1 MSLKRMLSLDNLHT
15 VDSDSWIDVDTRKVK
30 RSKNKSKTKISVS
43 QPAELI
49 NDVINAV
56 AGDIAH
62 TSCAS
67 TQTES
72 GDFCLADDSPLQ
84 LMQRELKQLR
94 ETVDTLSCRI
104 DQLTTTALHAV
115 MSTNTKPSNS
125 SYATV
130 ASAPAASTVHV
141 ITDQH
146 IRPDLSTRSIH
157 QQDPVT
163 AMYMDL
169 SLKKQRANNI
179 VITGMPPTQSPDH
192 EIKAVVELLASEFDW
207 DKELWPGVSVARC
220 RRLGKPQ
227 EGKCQP
233 LLVTLDSQTQAD
245 FYIKNARE
253 LRKSSQS
260 EIRNNVFINP
270 DLTPAEAKA
279 AYELRQRRKQW
290 REESDSTNHWGNGS
304 QNNSTRTF
312 YPSTR
317 IEPRLKWRAPATD
330 INELPRDSDA
340 LHHCQSSKSNLSDE
354 TLPACAVNECGNDN
368 DVSTATPGRQRQQ
381 C

>member
-1 MSLKRMLSLDNLHT
+1 MDNLHT
-15 VDSDSWIDVDTRKVK
+15 ADCDSWIDVDTKKAK
-30 RSKNKSKTKISVS
+30 RSKNKIRTKLSVS

-72 GDFCLADDSPLQ
+72 DDFCRAEDSPLQ
-84 LMQRELKQLR
+84 LMKSELKQLR
-94 ETVDTLSCRI
+94 ETVDKLSNKI
-104 DQLTTTALHAV
+104 DRLTTAMHSELP
-115 MSTNTKPSNS
+115 TNTKPTNP

-130 ASAPAASTVHV
+130 TSVTSAPSASTVHAAEK
-141 ITDQH
+141 H
-146 IRPDLSTRSIH
+146 NRSDH
-157 QQDPVT
+157 SSSSHHERDPVT

-169 SLKKQRANNI
+169 NLKKQRANNI

-207 DKELWPGVSVARC
+207 DNELWPGVSVARC

-233 LLVTLDSQTQAD
+233 LLVTLDSQIQAE

-253 LRKSSQS
+253 LRNSSQA
-260 EIRNNVFINP
+260 EVRNNVFINP
-270 DLTPAEAKA
+270 DLTQAEARA
-279 AYELRQRRKQW
+279 AYELRQRRKQ
-290 REESDSTNHWGNGS
+290 RRQESDSKSQGNH
-304 QNNSTRTF
+304 NNSTRTF
-312 YPSTR
+312 YPSTHV
-317 IEPRLKWRAPATD
+317 EPRLKWRAPAAASEHD
-330 INELPRDSDA
+330 VLPDA
-340 LHHCQSSKSNLSDE
+340 DVLHLFQSLNANSSDE
-354 TLPACAVNECGNDN
+354 ALQCPMNVDLAAP
-368 DVSTATPGRQRQQ
+368 SLTANTPPQGHADSNTGRQDRQ
-381 C
+381 